1 MQVIDEKSANAC
13 IADKVINLTPE
24 RLMRLCQK

>member
-13 IADKVINLTPE
+13 IADKVNNLSGIE
-24 RLMRLCQK
+24 NISIA